1 MLSIPTS
8 RTFLNHY
15 FYPTSSSHPGP
26 TGTFYIIYVIGTW
39 WMIFIAL
46 TLAVSDGRVWVMLI
60 ALALGVRGMR
70 GSGWVIFIANAFGEA
85 DVGYGF
91 NEHQFTEWVG
101 MGIVPEI
108 IGGVLS
114 SG

>member
-1 MLSIPTS
+1 
-8 RTFLNHY
+8 
-15 FYPTSSSHPGP
+15 
-26 TGTFYIIYVIGTW
+26 
-39 WMIFIAL
+39 MIFIAL
-46 TLAVSDGRVWVMLI
+46 TLAVSDGRVWVM
-60 ALALGVRGMR
+60 
-70 GSGWVIFIANAFGEA
+70 FIANAFGEA

-114 SG
+114 SGGDLPLGD